1 MRIRAELASANRERA
16 EPLRLQHRPR
26 PFVQFLEYAKASL
39 EETQDHLIQAKTRA
53 LIDAS
58 LFSRLWNLARAA
70 ERATTNL
77 LLSKLRQVKEER
89 TQRRATAVPTGTRR
103 VRPGQKN
110 RRMK

>member
-26 PFVQFLEYAKASL
+26 PFVQFLEYAKASR

-58 LFSRLWNLARAA
+58 LFSRLWNLAKPA

-89 TQRRATAVPTGTRR
+89 TQRRAAAAPTGTRR
-103 VRPGQKN
+103 VRPGQKAGC
-110 RRMK
+110 MK